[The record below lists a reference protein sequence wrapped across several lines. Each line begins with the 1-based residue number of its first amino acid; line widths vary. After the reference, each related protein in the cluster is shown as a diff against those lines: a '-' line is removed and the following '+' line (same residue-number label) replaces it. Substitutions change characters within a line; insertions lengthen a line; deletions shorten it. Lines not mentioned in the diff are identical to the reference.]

1 MKRPKPAPLRE
12 RDITRQIAREYYKE
26 FDQLIESDVI
36 VVGAGPSG
44 LICARD
50 LAAMG
55 FRTLIV
61 EQALA
66 LGGGFWS
73 GGYLMN
79 KATICAPANEILE
92 ELGVPC
98 KQVKDCEGMYI
109 VDPPHATGALVAAA
123 YKAGAKILN
132 LTRVVDLILRR
143 EGLLEGVVV
152 NNTTAETAGH
162 DVVHVDPIGLESRI
176 VVDATGHDAV
186 VVNLLQGH
194 VGVSIRGEGVGA
206 NRRGLSELL
215 HSGTGGRG
223 GLRHSPH
230 GAGLWLH
237 AAVGPLWSGAD
248 QEEVETRIK
257 KGAVGLTSV
266 LPERARSEC
275 ARSMGAVE
283 VNPTTPLEYQGYG
296 YSGLPDSG

>member
-1 MKRPKPAPLRE
+1 MAKPKPAPLRE

-36 VVGAGPSG
+36 VVGAGPPG
-44 LICARD
+44 LMCARE

-98 KQVKDCEGMYI
+98 KQGKECEGMYI

-123 YKAGAKILN
+123 YKAAAKSLN
-132 LTRVVDLILRR
+132 LTRVVELILRR
-143 EGLLEGVVV
+143 EGLLEGGVV
-152 NNTTAETAGH
+152 NTRTAEAAG
-162 DVVHVDPIGLESRI
+162 DSV
-176 VVDATGHDAV
+176 A
-186 VVNLLQGH
+186 
-194 VGVSIRGEGVGA
+194 
-206 NRRGLSELL
+206 
-215 HSGTGGRG
+215 RG
-223 GLRHSPH
+223 G
-230 GAGLWLH
+230 
-237 AAVGPLWSGAD
+237 
-248 QEEVETRIK
+248 
-257 KGAVGLTSV
+257 
-266 LPERARSEC
+266 
-275 ARSMGAVE
+275 
-283 VNPTTPLEYQGYG
+283 PT
-296 YSGLPDSG
+296 